1 MKPDGAASDGAAN
14 GRTDDGRVLDL
25 TGSTPTVDLTGSTA
39 ADVDRTGST
48 VPIVELHDVRAGY
61 DGIDV
66 LHGVDLIVG
75 PGQVVAILGPN
86 GAGKSTTLKVLAGL
100 HPASAG
106 DVIVAGRRVNGAR
119 PDDLARRGLCLIPE
133 GRGIFPNLTVKENL
147 WMMTH
152 RGRGLREVEERS
164 VARFPQ
170 LGKCIDQTAGT
181 LSGGQQQML
190 AMARGLA
197 TDPALL
203 VLDEL
208 SMGLAPIVVDQLY
221 ETVGQVAAEGTSILL
236 VEQFARI
243 VMDVAHMAA
252 VMVGGRIV
260 ETGRPRD
267 LEASLSQAY
276 LGG

>member
-1 MKPDGAASDGAAN
+1 MS
-14 GRTDDGRVLDL
+14 
-25 TGSTPTVDLTGSTA
+25 GSPL
-39 ADVDRTGST
+39 
-48 VPIVELHDVRAGY
+48 VELRGIHAGY

-66 LHGVDLIVG
+66 LHGVDLVVG
-75 PGQVVAILGPN
+75 AGEVMAILGPN

-100 HPASAG
+100 LPASAG
-106 DVIVAGRRVNGAR
+106 DINIAGRRVNGAR
-119 PDDLARRGLCLIPE
+119 ADDLARRGLCLIPE
-133 GRGIFPNLTVKENL
+133 GRGIFPNLTVRENL

-152 RGRGLREVEERS
+152 RGQDRARIEERS
-164 VARFPQ
+164 IARFPQ
-170 LGKCIDQTAGT
+170 LAKRIDQTSGT

-208 SMGLAPIVVDQLY
+208 SMGLAPIIIDELY
-221 ETVGQVAAEGTSILL
+221 ATVAQVAAQGTSVLL

-243 VMDVAHMAA
+243 VIDVAHRAA
-252 VMVGGRIV
+252 VMVQGRVV
-260 ETGRPRD
+260 ETGRPHDIEER
-267 LEASLSQAY
+267 LSQAY

>member
-1 MKPDGAASDGAAN
+1 MSDGP
-14 GRTDDGRVLDL
+14 L
-25 TGSTPTVDLTGSTA
+25 
-39 ADVDRTGST
+39 
-48 VPIVELHDVRAGY
+48 VELRGVHAGY

-66 LHGVDLIVG
+66 LHGVDLVVG
-75 PGQVVAILGPN
+75 AGEVVAILGPN

-100 HPASAG
+100 LPASVG
-106 DVIVAGRRVNGAR
+106 DIIIAGRRVNGAR
-119 PDDLARRGLCLIPE
+119 ADDLARRGLCLIPE
-133 GRGIFPNLTVKENL
+133 GRGIFPNLTVRENL

-152 RGRGLREVEERS
+152 RGQDRAQIEERS
-164 VARFPQ
+164 LARFPQ
-170 LGKCIDQTAGT
+170 LAQRIDQTSGT

-208 SMGLAPIVVDQLY
+208 SMGLAPIIVDELY
-221 ETVGQVAAEGTSILL
+221 DTVAQVAAEGTSVLL

-243 VMDVAHMAA
+243 VIDVADVA
-252 VMVGGRIV
+252 VVLVQGHV
-260 ETGRPRD
+260 VDAGRPHDIEDR
-267 LEASLSQAY
+267 LSQAY

>member
-1 MKPDGAASDGAAN
+1 MS
-14 GRTDDGRVLDL
+14 
-25 TGSTPTVDLTGSTA
+25 GSPL
-39 ADVDRTGST
+39 
-48 VPIVELHDVRAGY
+48 VELRGIHAGY

-66 LHGVDLIVG
+66 LHGVDLVVG
-75 PGQVVAILGPN
+75 AGEVMAILGPN

-100 HPASAG
+100 LPASAG
-106 DVIVAGRRVNGAR
+106 DINIAGRRVNGAR
-119 PDDLARRGLCLIPE
+119 ADDLARRGLCLIPE
-133 GRGIFPNLTVKENL
+133 GRGIFPNLTVRENL

-152 RGRGLREVEERS
+152 RGQDRARIEERS
-164 VARFPQ
+164 IARFPQ
-170 LGKCIDQTAGT
+170 LAKRIDQTSGT

-208 SMGLAPIVVDQLY
+208 SMGLAPIIVDELY
-221 ETVGQVAAEGTSILL
+221 ATVAQVAAQGTSVLL

-243 VMDVAHMAA
+243 VIDVAHRAA
-252 VMVGGRIV
+252 VMVQGRVV
-260 ETGRPRD
+260 ETGRPHDSEER
-267 LEASLSQAY
+267 LSQAY

>member
-1 MKPDGAASDGAAN
+1 MSDGP
-14 GRTDDGRVLDL
+14 L
-25 TGSTPTVDLTGSTA
+25 
-39 ADVDRTGST
+39 
-48 VPIVELHDVRAGY
+48 VELRGVHAGY

-66 LHGVDLIVG
+66 LHGVDLVVG
-75 PGQVVAILGPN
+75 AGEVVAILGPN

-100 HPASAG
+100 LPASAG
-106 DVIVAGRRVNGAR
+106 DIIIAGRQVNGAR
-119 PDDLARRGLCLIPE
+119 ADDLARRGLCLIPE
-133 GRGIFPNLTVKENL
+133 GRGIFPNLTVRENL

-152 RGRGLREVEERS
+152 RGQDRAQIEERS
-164 VARFPQ
+164 LARFPQ
-170 LGKCIDQTAGT
+170 LAQRIDQTSGT

-208 SMGLAPIVVDQLY
+208 SMGLAPIIVDELY
-221 ETVGQVAAEGTSILL
+221 DTVAQVAAEGTSVLL

-243 VMDVAHMAA
+243 VIDVADVA
-252 VMVGGRIV
+252 VVLVQGHV
-260 ETGRPRD
+260 VDAGRPHDIEDR
-267 LEASLSQAY
+267 LSQAY

>member
-1 MKPDGAASDGAAN
+1 MSAADGMPTDGAGTPGGDGARAP
-14 GRTDDGRVLDL
+14 GGERAGVDGRVDDALVLDL
-25 TGSTPTVDLTGSTA
+25 TGSA
-39 ADVDRTGST
+39 
-48 VPIVELHDVRAGY
+48 VPILELRDVRAGY

-66 LHGVDLIVG
+66 LRGVDLVVA
-75 PGQVVAILGPN
+75 PGEVVAILGPN

-100 HPASAG
+100 HPVSAG
-106 DVIVAGRRVNGAR
+106 DVIVAGRRINGAR
-119 PDDLARRGLCLIPE
+119 PEDLARRGLCLIPE

-152 RGRGLREVEERS
+152 RGRRQREVEERS

-170 LGKCIDQTAGT
+170 LGKCMHQTAGT

-208 SMGLAPIVVDQLY
+208 SMGLAPIIVDQLY

-243 VMDVAHMAA
+243 VMDVAHQAA
-252 VMVGGRIV
+252 VMVDGRIV

>member
-1 MKPDGAASDGAAN
+1 MIDLSEGTEAALPD
-14 GRTDDGRVLDL
+14 
-25 TGSTPTVDLTGSTA
+25 PP
-39 ADVDRTGST
+39 
-48 VPIVELHDVRAGY
+48 VPLVEIRGLCAGY
-61 DGIDV
+61 DGIEV
-66 LHGVDLIVG
+66 LHGVDLTVAV
-75 PGQVVAILGPN
+75 GQVVAILGPN

-100 HPASAG
+100 HPPTSG
-106 DVIVAGRRVNGAR
+106 EVVVAGRRINGAR

-133 GRGIFPNLTVKENL
+133 GRGIFPNLTVRENL

-152 RGRGLREVEERS
+152 RGRTRAEVEERS

-170 LGKCIDQTAGT
+170 LGRLMDQTSGT
-181 LSGGQQQML
+181 MSGGQQQML

-208 SMGLAPIVVDQLY
+208 SMGLAPIIVDELY
-221 ETVGQVAAEGTSILL
+221 TTVGQVASEGTSILL

-243 VMDVAHMAA
+243 VMDVADIAS
-252 VMVGGRIV
+252 VMVHGQIV

>member
-1 MKPDGAASDGAAN
+1 MTEQAEP
-14 GRTDDGRVLDL
+14 LL
-25 TGSTPTVDLTGSTA
+25 
-39 ADVDRTGST
+39 
-48 VPIVELHDVRAGY
+48 ELRGVRACY

-66 LHGVDLIVG
+66 LHGIDLSVQT
-75 PGQVVAILGPN
+75 GQVVAVLGPN
-86 GAGKSTTLKVLAGL
+86 GAGKSTMLKVLSGL
-100 HPASAG
+100 HPASGG
-106 DVIVAGRRVNGAR
+106 DVLVAGRRVNGAR
-119 PDDLARRGLCLIPE
+119 ADDLARRGLCLIPE
-133 GRGIFPNLTVKENL
+133 GRGIFPNLTVRENL

-152 RGRGLREVEERS
+152 RGLSMRTVEETAA
-164 VARFPQ
+164 ARFPQ
-170 LGKCIDQTAGT
+170 LGRFMHQTAGT

-208 SMGLAPIVVDQLY
+208 SMGLAPIIVDQLY

-243 VMDVAHMAA
+243 VMDVADHAA
-252 VMVGGRIV
+252 VMVQGRIV

>member
-1 MKPDGAASDGAAN
+1 MSGGP
-14 GRTDDGRVLDL
+14 LL
-25 TGSTPTVDLTGSTA
+25 
-39 ADVDRTGST
+39 
-48 VPIVELHDVRAGY
+48 ELRGVRAGY

-66 LHGVDLIVG
+66 LHGVDLVVG
-75 PGQVVAILGPN
+75 AGEVVAILGPN

-100 HPASAG
+100 LPASAG
-106 DVIVAGRRVNGAR
+106 DIIIAGRRVNGAR
-119 PDDLARRGLCLIPE
+119 ADDLARRGLCLIPE
-133 GRGIFPNLTVKENL
+133 GRGIFPNLTVRENL

-152 RGRGLREVEERS
+152 RGLGRAQIEERS
-164 VARFPQ
+164 IARFPQ
-170 LGKCIDQTAGT
+170 LAQRIDQTSGT

-208 SMGLAPIVVDQLY
+208 SMGLAPIIVDELY
-221 ETVGQVAAEGTSILL
+221 DTVAQVAAEGTSVLL

-243 VMDVAHMAA
+243 VIDVADLA
-252 VMVGGRIV
+252 VVLVQGHV
-260 ETGRPRD
+260 VDAGRPHDIEDR
-267 LEASLSQAY
+267 LSQAY

>member
-1 MKPDGAASDGAAN
+1 MS
-14 GRTDDGRVLDL
+14 
-25 TGSTPTVDLTGSTA
+25 GSPL
-39 ADVDRTGST
+39 
-48 VPIVELHDVRAGY
+48 VELRGIHAGY

-66 LHGVDLIVG
+66 LHGVDLVVG
-75 PGQVVAILGPN
+75 AGEVMAILGPN

-100 HPASAG
+100 LPASAG
-106 DVIVAGRRVNGAR
+106 DINIAGRRVNGAR
-119 PDDLARRGLCLIPE
+119 ADDLARRGLCLIPE
-133 GRGIFPNLTVKENL
+133 GRGIFPNLTVRENL

-152 RGRGLREVEERS
+152 RGQDRARIEERS
-164 VARFPQ
+164 IARFPQ
-170 LGKCIDQTAGT
+170 LAGRIDQTSGT

-208 SMGLAPIVVDQLY
+208 SMGLAPIIVDELY
-221 ETVGQVAAEGTSILL
+221 ATVAQVAAQGTSVLL

-243 VMDVAHMAA
+243 VIDVAHRAA
-252 VMVGGRIV
+252 VMVQGRVV
-260 ETGRPRD
+260 ETGRPHDIEER
-267 LEASLSQAY
+267 LSQAY

>member
-1 MKPDGAASDGAAN
+1 MSDGP
-14 GRTDDGRVLDL
+14 L
-25 TGSTPTVDLTGSTA
+25 
-39 ADVDRTGST
+39 
-48 VPIVELHDVRAGY
+48 VELRGVHAGY

-66 LHGVDLIVG
+66 LHGVDLVVG
-75 PGQVVAILGPN
+75 AGEVVAILGPN

-100 HPASAG
+100 LPASAG
-106 DVIVAGRRVNGAR
+106 DIIIAGRRVNGAR
-119 PDDLARRGLCLIPE
+119 ADDLARRGLCLIPE
-133 GRGIFPNLTVKENL
+133 GRGIFPNLTVRENL

-152 RGRGLREVEERS
+152 RGQDRAQIEERS
-164 VARFPQ
+164 LARFPQ
-170 LGKCIDQTAGT
+170 LAQRIDQTSGT

-208 SMGLAPIVVDQLY
+208 SMGLAPIIVDELY
-221 ETVGQVAAEGTSILL
+221 DTVAQVAAEGTSVLL

-243 VMDVAHMAA
+243 VIDVADVAVVLVQGHVVAA
-252 VMVGGRIV
+252 
-260 ETGRPRD
+260 GRPHDIEDR
-267 LEASLSQAY
+267 LSQAY

>member
-1 MKPDGAASDGAAN
+1 MTAVDVD
-14 GRTDDGRVLDL
+14 
-25 TGSTPTVDLTGSTA
+25 VDLTLDG
-39 ADVDRTGST
+39 
-48 VPIVELHDVRAGY
+48 PEPLLELRGVRAGY

-66 LHGVDLIVG
+66 LHGIDLAVH
-75 PGQVVAILGPN
+75 PGRVVALLGPN
-86 GAGKSTTLKVLAGL
+86 GAGKSTTLKVLAGML
-100 HPASAG
+100 APSAG
-106 DVIVAGRRVNGAR
+106 DLLVAGRRVNGAR

-133 GRGIFPNLTVKENL
+133 GRGIFPNLTVRENL

-152 RGRGLREVEERS
+152 RGLTKRHVEEQAA
-164 VARFPQ
+164 ARFPQ
-170 LGKCIDQTAGT
+170 LTRFLDQTAGT

-208 SMGLAPIVVDQLY
+208 SMGLAPIIVDELY
-221 ETVGQVAAEGTSILL
+221 ETVSQVAAEGTSILL

-243 VMDVAHMAA
+243 VMDVADDAA
-252 VMVGGRIV
+252 VMVQGRIV

>member
-1 MKPDGAASDGAAN
+1 MSGGP
-14 GRTDDGRVLDL
+14 L
-25 TGSTPTVDLTGSTA
+25 
-39 ADVDRTGST
+39 
-48 VPIVELHDVRAGY
+48 VELRSVHAGY

-66 LHGVDLIVG
+66 LHGVDLVVG
-75 PGQVVAILGPN
+75 AGEVVAILGPN

-100 HPASAG
+100 LPASAG
-106 DVIVAGRRVNGAR
+106 DIIIAGRRVNGAR
-119 PDDLARRGLCLIPE
+119 ADDLARRGLCLIPE
-133 GRGIFPNLTVKENL
+133 GRGIFPNLTVRENL

-152 RGRGLREVEERS
+152 RGQDRAQIEERS
-164 VARFPQ
+164 IARFPQ
-170 LGKCIDQTAGT
+170 LAQRIDQTSGT

-208 SMGLAPIVVDQLY
+208 SMGLAPIIVDELY
-221 ETVGQVAAEGTSILL
+221 DTVAQVAAEGTSVLL

-243 VMDVAHMAA
+243 VIDVADVA
-252 VMVGGRIV
+252 VVLVQGRV
-260 ETGRPRD
+260 VDAGRPHDIEDR
-267 LEASLSQAY
+267 LSQAY

>member
-1 MKPDGAASDGAAN
+1 MTGASDGMKPDGAA
-14 GRTDDGRVLDL
+14 TDGRGDGPVLDL
-25 TGSTPTVDLTGSTA
+25 TGSSPTVDLTGS
-39 ADVDRTGST
+39 TGST

-100 HPASAG
+100 HPVSGG

-133 GRGIFPNLTVKENL
+133 GRGIFPNLTVRENL

-152 RGRGLREVEERS
+152 RGRGLREVEELS

-208 SMGLAPIVVDQLY
+208 SMGLAPLVVDQLY

>member
-1 MKPDGAASDGAAN
+1 MTTVT
-14 GRTDDGRVLDL
+14 TDEPL
-25 TGSTPTVDLTGSTA
+25 
-39 ADVDRTGST
+39 
-48 VPIVELHDVRAGY
+48 VELRGIHAAY

-66 LHGVDLIVG
+66 LHGVDLAVG
-75 PGQVVAILGPN
+75 VGQVVAILGPN

-100 HPASAG
+100 VQASAG

-119 PDDLARRGLCLIPE
+119 ADDLARRGLCLIPE
-133 GRGIFPNLTVKENL
+133 GRGIFPNLTVRENL

-152 RGRGLREVEERS
+152 RGQSRAEVEERS
-164 VARFPQ
+164 IERFPQ
-170 LGKCIDQTAGT
+170 LANLIGQTSGT

-208 SMGLAPIVVDQLY
+208 SMGLAPIIVDELY
-221 ETVGQVAAEGTSILL
+221 ATVAQVAAEGISVLI

-243 VMDVAHMAA
+243 VIDVADVAA
-252 VMVGGRIV
+252 VMVQGHVV
-260 ETGRPRD
+260 ETGRPHDIEDR
-267 LEASLSQAY
+267 LSQAY